1 MRLASRLF
9 AVAITATAA
18 SLSHADEAADKG
30 RAIFESQK
38 AAVVTVEVVIKEKM
52 SMAGDSSNEQES
64 KITATGTIISPE
76 GLTVLSLTATEPS
89 ALWSKMMPS
98 GMEDMQMS
106 SEVTDVKLIV
116 EPGKELSS
124 VVLLRDRDLD
134 LAYVRP
140 KTKPEAPLPFVDLAL
155 ASQPQVLDEV
165 VIIDRAGKVANRE
178 HFVGLSRVASVVSKP
193 RLFYLCG
200 ASAGGFSMG
209 LGAPAF
215 SLDGKVV
222 GVFVLRAIAS
232 SDPGSMMGGMMN
244 SMQDNLAGILLPAA
258 QIVEGAS
265 QAPPFE

>member
-1 MRLASRLF
+1 MRLIPRLLS
-9 AVAITATAA
+9 VAIAA
-18 SLSHADEAADKG
+18 AVMPLAHADESAEKG
-30 RAIFESQK
+30 RAIYEAQK
-38 AAVVTVEVVIKEKM
+38 AAVVTVELVIKEKM
-52 SMAGDSSNEQES
+52 SMAGDSSNESES
-64 KITATGTIISPE
+64 KITATGTIISPD
-76 GLTVLSLTATEPS
+76 GLTVLSLTSTEPS

-98 GMEDMQMS
+98 EDMQIS

-124 VVLLRDRDLD
+124 NVLLRDRDLD

-140 KTKPEAPLPFVDLAL
+140 KVKPEAPLPFIDLAQS
-155 ASQPQVLDEV
+155 AQPLVLDEV
-165 VIIDRAGKVANRE
+165 LVIDRAGKVANRE
-178 HFVGLSRVASVVSKP
+178 HYVGLSRVSSVVSKP

-200 ASAGGFSMG
+200 ATAGGFSMG

-215 SLDGKVV
+215 SLEGKVV

-232 SDPGSMMGGMMN
+232 SEQGSMMGGMMN

-258 QIVEGAS
+258 QILEGAA

>member
-1 MRLASRLF
+1 MRLALSLM
-9 AVAITATAA
+9 ATAVLA
-18 SLSHADEAADKG
+18 VPVVAHADESADKG
-30 RAIFESQK
+30 RAIYESQK
-38 AAVVTVEVVIKEKM
+38 AAVVTVELVIKEKM

-64 KITATGTIISPE
+64 KITATGTIISPD
-76 GLTVLSLTATEPS
+76 GLTVLSLTSTEPS

-98 GMEDMQMS
+98 GMDDMQIS

-116 EPGKELSS
+116 EPGKEIPST
-124 VVLLRDRDLD
+124 VLLRDRDLD

-140 KTKPEAPLPFVDLAL
+140 KSKPESPLPYIDLAQS
-155 ASQPQVLDEV
+155 AQPQVLDEV
-165 VIIDRAGKVANRE
+165 LVIDRAGKVANRE
-178 HFVGLSRVASVVSKP
+178 HYVGLSRVSSVVYKP

-200 ASAGGFSMG
+200 ATAGGFSMG

-222 GVFVLRAIAS
+222 GVFVLRAIS
-232 SDPGSMMGGMMN
+232 SGDAGGMMGGMMN

-258 QIVEGAS
+258 QILEGAS